1 VAGDRYVS
9 TESAPA
15 AIGPYSQGV
24 RVGPWLW
31 VSGQL
36 ALDPGT
42 GALVPGGA
50 REQTVQAM
58 KNVLAILAEA
68 GMGPEH
74 IVRAG
79 IFVTDLA
86 DFAVVNEAYA
96 EALGDAR
103 PARATVQVAGL
114 PRGGLVEIE
123 AVACREG

>member
-1 VAGDRYVS
+1 
-9 TESAPA
+9 
-15 AIGPYSQGV
+15 
-24 RVGPWLW
+24 
-31 VSGQL
+31 
-36 ALDPGT
+36 
-42 GALVPGGA
+42 
-50 REQTVQAM
+50 M
-58 KNVLAILAEA
+58 KNVLAILAQA

-79 IFVTDLA
+79 IFVTDLN